1 MQIEIINETTQP
13 IAHVTDN
20 RILIADVPSA
30 LDFMTTVKYRSG
42 CESAVL
48 AKERICESF
57 FKLSSGLA
65 GEILQKFVNYRFR
78 IAFYGDFSCYTSKPL
93 KDFIYESNNGT
104 QVFFAAD
111 LEEAIEKLS
120 AKR

>member
-13 IAHVTDN
+13 IAHVTDD

-42 CESAVL
+42 GESAVL
-48 AKERICESF
+48 AKERVCESL

-104 QVFFAAD
+104 QVFFTAD